1 VCRAKRTSTH
11 LLVVVCVFLAAG
23 SLRAKGQA
31 QGGQAASSSNQP
43 ALDYEFFKTKVE
55 PIFLAQ
61 RPHRARC
68 VACHARAG
76 NNSAFRLVPLSPG
89 STTWTEEQSRQNFAN
104 TQEMVI
110 PGMPDQSP
118 LLFHAL
124 AEQGGGDFY
133 HSGGKQFDSKD
144 NPEWQIMKAWVQGQ
158 RGQ

>member
-1 VCRAKRTSTH
+1 MCRAKRASTH

-133 HSGGKQFDSKD
+133 HSGGKHFDSKD
-144 NPEWQIMKAWVQGQ
+144 NPEWQTMKAWVQGQ
-158 RGQ
+158 RGE